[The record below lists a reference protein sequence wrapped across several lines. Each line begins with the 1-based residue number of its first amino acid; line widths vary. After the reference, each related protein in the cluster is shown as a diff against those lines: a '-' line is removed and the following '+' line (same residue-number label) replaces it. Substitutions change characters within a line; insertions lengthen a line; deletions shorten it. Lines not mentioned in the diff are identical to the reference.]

1 LEKNYSTLKEKKL
14 PHQSNKSERS
24 YHFTS
29 EAKSILKPIFD
40 DYCKAIEEQQW
51 DEAATFHD
59 ADTVLIQTGK
69 KGVYGREAVKQ
80 ELMEIENL
88 MGKTTARI
96 SEEDYQM
103 TSDFIILKVD
113 FEITTDKMGVLKGK
127 SIQIW
132 RKRNKNYLI
141 YHEEFSFA

>member
-1 LEKNYSTLKEKKL
+1 MCS
-14 PHQSNKSERS
+14 SE
-24 YHFTS
+24 
-29 EAKSILKPIFD
+29 EAKSILKPIFNK
-40 DYCKAIEEQQW
+40 YCKAIEKQQW
-51 DEAATFHD
+51 DEAAAFYD

-69 KGVYGREAVKQ
+69 KGVYGKEAVKQ

-88 MGKTTARI
+88 MGKTATRI

-103 TSDFIILKVD
+103 TRDFIILKVD

-132 RKRNKNYLI
+132 RKRNANYLI